1 MNRYITPT
9 LVALQFCAVTWADT
23 LRLDYLPVLVYHDD
37 VIHIHLTVK
46 EPLKEGDTL
55 KFEGTSAQ
63 DNILWS
69 RDVMPD
75 AKGEIHISLAPEG
88 REHLKASLLQ
98 LIRDGKTVESMR
110 FPFISSKGVIP
121 PLRAAGSYLYDEE
134 NNRCILIVEH
144 RIKGHGRQWLP
155 IRIVKGWLIK
165 KDPPPRAVVFSD
177 MELDASES
185 QGVEFVLSKEGSS
198 PARPIYET
206 VAAMS
211 QHKEVKKDT
220 AFTFFAGT
228 RDVQLGTAPRE
239 FRIGIEF
246 MVQQLLRHE
255 AKDIRIVLPVG
266 STEYSDRLEYFR
278 LQCEEVAAVYE
289 LKHVLKLER
298 GFAIPL
304 FREAMFDSTL
314 RRLPSKE
321 VMTQLTKLL
330 TEDSMKP
337 Y

>member
-1 MNRYITPT
+1 MNRYLTPS
-9 LVALQFCAVTWADT
+9 LVALQFCAFTWAGT
-23 LRLDYLPVLVYHDD
+23 LRLDYLPVLVYDDD

-46 EPLKEGDTL
+46 EALKEGDTL
-55 KFEGTSAQ
+55 KLEGISAP

-69 RDVMPD
+69 RELKPD

-88 REHLKASLLQ
+88 REYLKSSLLQ
-98 LIRDGKTVESMR
+98 LIRDGKAVEAIKL
-110 FPFISSKGVIP
+110 PFISSKGVLP
-121 PLRAAGSYLYDEE
+121 PLRAAGSYLYDEDG
-134 NNRCILIVEH
+134 NRCILIVEH

-155 IRIVKGWLIK
+155 VRIVKDWLIK

-177 MELDASES
+177 MQLDASES
-185 QGVEFVLSKEGSS
+185 QDVKFVLSKEGSS
-198 PARPIYET
+198 PSRPIYET

-211 QHKEVKKDT
+211 RCEGVKNDT
-220 AFTFFAGT
+220 AFTVFTGT

-246 MVQQLLRHE
+246 MVQQLQRYE

-266 STEYSDRLEYFR
+266 SSEYSDRLEYYR
-278 LQCEEVAAVYE
+278 RHCEEVAAVYG

-298 GFAIPL
+298 GFATPL

-314 RRLPSKE
+314 QRLPSKE
-321 VMTQLTKLL
+321 VMMQLTKML